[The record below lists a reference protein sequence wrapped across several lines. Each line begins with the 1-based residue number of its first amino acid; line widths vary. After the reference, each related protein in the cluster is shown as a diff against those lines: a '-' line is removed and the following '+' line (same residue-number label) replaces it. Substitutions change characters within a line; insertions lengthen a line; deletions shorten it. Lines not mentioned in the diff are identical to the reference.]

1 MILKEVGS
9 TYVLLHW
16 SPPVEVDHNG
26 VIQHYKVHL
35 KSTSDRLNV
44 NLTTNGPV
52 TDILIDFLQPNTEYL
67 CSVAAVTLSPG
78 PPSVAI
84 NFITDSSGIT
94 VFTCWMACTQAFPV
108 MHTQSTSKREGL
120 ISKMVDVGW
129 TLEAWH
135 VIFYVSG
142 F

>member
-1 MILKEVGS
+1 MTLKEVGS

-16 SPPVEVDHNG
+16 SPPVEIDHNG

-35 KSTSDRLNV
+35 KSEQLNV

-52 TDILIDFLQPNTEYL
+52 TDMLIDFLQPNTEYL

-84 NFITDSSGIT
+84 NFITDTAGT
-94 VFTCWMACTQAFPV
+94 
-108 MHTQSTSKREGL
+108 
-120 ISKMVDVGW
+120 
-129 TLEAWH
+129 
-135 VIFYVSG
+135 
-142 F
+142 